1 MKNGNYAKKR
11 TIILL
16 IAVSLILT
24 FFISLSM
31 AWYVTNRSA
40 SGSVIFDK
48 GIFIDFENVDGEGRE
63 RNLVLADGSLFDISV
78 VPNQVI
84 EIKNP
89 YIKALENS
97 VPFYLR
103 AKLNYFS
110 EKDGNLTAV
119 TKDKLSEIVKLNPY
133 GNAFDFNSKFLPDD
147 TNEWFYFVKD
157 ESANLSSANL
167 AVVNPNNVVNIFE
180 NSFMTIAD
188 FNCESGSPNEID
200 NLVIKL
206 EIHALQVTETSSSSF
221 GLGES
226 ESTSTTLSL
235 NGGEVTYLADDN
247 AIEIVKFDGA
257 DIVIDD
263 GSLPITNKEITIVST
278 AFENVGLNEVIE
290 EKVIFVYDK
299 DLLEYFV
306 ENEMSRENSFLGK
319 IDIATSEELYDYV
332 FNVLLSDRLDSSLAD
347 EFMAYNFILLD
358 TDLQ

>member
-1 MKNGNYAKKR
+1 
-11 TIILL
+11 
-16 IAVSLILT
+16 
-24 FFISLSM
+24 M
-31 AWYVTNRSA
+31 AWYVANRSA

-180 NSFMTIAD
+180 NSSMTIAD

-206 EIHALQVTETSSSSF
+206 EIHALQVTETSASAF

-235 NGGEVTYLADDN
+235 NGGEVTYLTDDN
-247 AIEIVKFDGA
+247 TIEIVKFDGT
-257 DIVIDD
+257 DIVVADD
-263 GSLPITNKEITIVST
+263 SLPITNKEITIADT
-278 AFENVGLNEVIE
+278 AFDPLIIREDVPVLIY
-290 EKVIFVYDK
+290 VYDS
-299 DLLEYFV
+299 DLFSCFTNKVLN
-306 ENEMSRENSFLGK
+306 NEDFREKLIDK
-319 IDIATSEELYDYV
+319 ITIVTSKEIYE
-332 FNVLLSDRLDSSLAD
+332 
-347 EFMAYNFILLD
+347 LLD
-358 TDLQ
+358 LPDGVMSELTTASLIMSEADL

>member
-1 MKNGNYAKKR
+1 MENGSPTRKR
-11 TIILL
+11 TIIFL
-16 IAVSLILT
+16 IVTSLILI
-24 FFISLSM
+24 FLLSSSM
-31 AWYVTNRSA
+31 AWYVANRSA
-40 SGSVIFDK
+40 SGTVIFDK

-63 RNLVLADGSLFDISV
+63 RNLVLTDGTLFDISV

-167 AVVNPNNVVNIFE
+167 AVVNPNDVVNIFG
-180 NSFMTIAD
+180 NSTMTIAN
-188 FNCESGSPNEID
+188 FNCESGSPNEIN

-206 EIHALQVTETSSSSF
+206 EIHALQVTETSASAF

-247 AIEIVKFDGA
+247 AIEIVKFDGT

-263 GSLPITNKEITIVST
+263 GSLPITNKEITIADT
-278 AFENVGLNEVIE
+278 AFDSLIIREDVPVLIY
-290 EKVIFVYDK
+290 VYDSDLFNCFINK
-299 DLLEYFV
+299 VVNNEDFKEKLIDKITIVTSKEIYDLLNLPDSVMLEFYTYCLIMSD
-306 ENEMSRENSFLGK
+306 ENL
-319 IDIATSEELYDYV
+319 
-332 FNVLLSDRLDSSLAD
+332 
-347 EFMAYNFILLD
+347 
-358 TDLQ
+358 

>member
-1 MKNGNYAKKR
+1 MKNRNYAKKR

-31 AWYVTNRSA
+31 AWYVANRSA

-48 GIFIDFENVDGEGRE
+48 GIFIDFENVDGEDRE
-63 RNLVLADGSLFDISV
+63 RNLVLTDGRLFDISV

-167 AVVNPNNVVNIFE
+167 AVVNPNDVVNIFE
-180 NSFMTIAD
+180 NSSMTIAD

-206 EIHALQVTETSSSSF
+206 EIHALQVTETSSSDF

-235 NGGEVTYLADDN
+235 NGGEVTYLTDDN
-247 AIEIVKFDGA
+247 AIEIVKFDGT
-257 DIVIDD
+257 DIVVDD
-263 GSLPITNKEITIVST
+263 DSLPITNKEITIADT
-278 AFENVGLNEVIE
+278 AFDPLIIREDVPVLIY
-290 EKVIFVYDK
+290 VYDS
-299 DLLEYFV
+299 DLFSCFTNKVLN
-306 ENEMSRENSFLGK
+306 NEDFREKLIDK
-319 IDIATSEELYDYV
+319 ITIVTSKEIYE
-332 FNVLLSDRLDSSLAD
+332 
-347 EFMAYNFILLD
+347 LLD
-358 TDLQ
+358 LPDGVMSELTTASLIMSEADL